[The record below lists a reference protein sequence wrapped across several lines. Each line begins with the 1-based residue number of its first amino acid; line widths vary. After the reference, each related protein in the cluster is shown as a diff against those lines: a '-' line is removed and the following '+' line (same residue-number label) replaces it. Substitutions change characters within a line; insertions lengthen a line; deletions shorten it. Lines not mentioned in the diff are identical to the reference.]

1 MTDALPPSA
10 QSSPLAA
17 PEHKKPVQW
26 NPFSSF
32 EWWIA
37 FRYLRARRKETVISV
52 IAILSFLG
60 IMLGVATLIV
70 VLSVMNGFRAQLL
83 DKILG
88 IDGHI
93 ILQPLDGRLTNY
105 TDIADTIS
113 MINGVTLAAP
123 VVEGQVLASGP
134 RVGNGALVRGVR
146 ESDLKKIGSVEAGIQ
161 SGSLDGFDDT
171 DAVAIGSRMAFSL
184 GVAVGDTITLVSPRG
199 AVTPFGVTP
208 RVKAYPVAAIF
219 EIGMSQY
226 DGSVVFMPLAE
237 AQLYFN
243 HDERVSSIDI
253 YTKEPDD
260 IEAIRQQVRDTLNR
274 PMHITDWR
282 TRNTVFFSAL
292 QVERNLMFIILTMI
306 VLVAA
311 LNIIS
316 GLVMLV
322 KEKGGD
328 IAVLR
333 TIGATRGSILRI
345 FLIAGSSIGFIGT
358 FAGLILGLIICANVE
373 SIRQFVSYLTQ
384 TELFS
389 PELYYLSKLPSE
401 VNFWEATS
409 ILTMALTLSFLAT
422 LYPAWRAS
430 KLDPIE
436 ALRYE

>member
-1 MTDALPPSA
+1 MTEAALTTPDSA
-10 QSSPLAA
+10 VRSAGA
-17 PEHKKPVQW
+17 GTR
-26 NPFSSF
+26 PFTGF

-52 IAILSFLG
+52 IAVLSFLG

-83 DKILG
+83 EKILG

-93 ILQPLDGRLTNY
+93 ILQPIDGRLTDY
-105 TDIADTIS
+105 ADISDTVSVIR
-113 MINGVTLAAP
+113 GVTLAAP

-146 ESDLKKIGSVEAGIQ
+146 EADLKKIQLIRDGIQ
-161 SGSLDGFDDT
+161 SGTLDGFDGT
-171 DAVAIGSRMAFSL
+171 DGVVIGTRMAFSL
-184 GVAVGDTITLVSPRG
+184 GVAAGDTITLVSPRG

-226 DGSVVFMPLAE
+226 DSSVVFMPLAE

-243 HDERVSSIDI
+243 QEGRVSSIDV
-253 YTKEPDD
+253 YTEEPDNID
-260 IEAIRQQVRDTLNR
+260 DVRLQVRDALNQ

-345 FLIAGSSIGFIGT
+345 FLIAGSSIGFVGT
-358 FAGLILGLIICANVE
+358 FAGLILGLVICANVE
-373 SIRQFVSYLTQ
+373 SIRQLVSFLTQ

-389 PELYYLSKLPSE
+389 PELYYLSKLPSDVDFGE
-401 VNFWEATS
+401 TVS
-409 ILTMALTLSFLAT
+409 ILLMALTLSLLAT
-422 LYPAWRAS
+422 VYPAWRAS
-430 KLDPIE
+430 TLDPIE